1 MTINGQILAESS
13 FATYIDKIFTN
24 HTLSNIVEIGTW
36 RGLGSTK
43 VIIDN
48 IIKHN
53 YTNCKF
59 LSLETNKE
67 FFDIAKS
74 NLASYKNYVELIHGS
89 IITLRDIDNYIKKN
103 PIQSL
108 EHVIWLYNDIYDLQT
123 CPNIL
128 SMLPD
133 SIDFL
138 LLDGGEFSTY
148 HEWCLLKDRS
158 RFIALDDTQT
168 MKCRLIREE
177 ILSAS
182 SYKIL
187 VDSDDRNGFMFI
199 ENTDYGISNISI

>member
-59 LSLETNKE
+59 ISLETNKE

-74 NLASYKNYVELIHGS
+74 NLAPYKNYVELIYGS
-89 IITLRDIDNYIKKN
+89 IITPIDIDNYIKKSYTN
-103 PIQSL
+103 L
-108 EHVIWLYNDIYDLQT
+108 RT
-123 CPNIL
+123 CY
-128 SMLPD
+128 M
-133 SIDFL
+133 
-138 LLDGGEFSTY
+138 
-148 HEWCLLKDRS
+148 
-158 RFIALDDTQT
+158 AMQ
-168 MKCRLIREE
+168 
-177 ILSAS
+177 
-182 SYKIL
+182 
-187 VDSDDRNGFMFI
+187 
-199 ENTDYGISNISI
+199 